1 MSHTRFYLTTM
12 FDYEGTPS
20 LAEPSTVEAV
30 INAVAANAALDSNAE
45 VNLEANPTSTEL
57 NKLRY

>member
-1 MSHTRFYLTTM
+1 M

>member
-1 MSHTRFYLTTM
+1 MSHYKILPH
-12 FDYEGTPS
+12 YNEGTPS